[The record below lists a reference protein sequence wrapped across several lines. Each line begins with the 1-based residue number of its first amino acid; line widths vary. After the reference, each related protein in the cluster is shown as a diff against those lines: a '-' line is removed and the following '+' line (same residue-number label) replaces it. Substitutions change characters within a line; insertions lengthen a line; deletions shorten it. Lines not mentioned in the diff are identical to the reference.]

1 MTREN
6 YRLRKMA
13 KLVRGYNRI
22 LDLGWAE
29 IPNSYLS
36 NRSVQGL
43 DLTERKPPEN
53 YSEVHVGDVMALPN
67 PLEACSIDAILAGE
81 IIEHLENPSAFLR
94 GCFSTLDVGG
104 ILVISTPNPLS
115 PIELFLNLFLSR
127 KLFYA
132 RDHVMLIPQRWLI
145 RLMENA
151 GFSEVRLLSGGFP
164 IPFLGLIPVPR
175 QFTYQTIAIGYR
187 K

>member
-1 MTREN
+1 MTRES

-22 LDLGWAE
+22 LDAGWAE
-29 IPNSYLS
+29 IPNPYLT
-36 NRSVQGL
+36 NRSVKGL
-43 DLTERKPPEN
+43 DIQERESPEN
-53 YSEVHVGDVMALPN
+53 YSEVHVGDVMALPD
-67 PLEACSIDAILAGE
+67 PFKAGSFDAILAGE
-81 IIEHLENPSAFLR
+81 ILEHVENPSSFLR
-94 GCFSTLDVGG
+94 GCFNTLDVGG
-104 ILVISTPNPLS
+104 VIVISTPNPLS
-115 PIELFLNLFLSR
+115 PIEIFLNLFLSR
-127 KLFYA
+127 KFFFD

-175 QFTYQTIAIGYR
+175 PFAYQTIAIGYR
-187 K
+187 Q